1 MEVHKIPK
9 RIGKLTSMIH
19 KHLIIL
25 SVVLNIFISRI
36 RISMKCSK
44 NSKKASIPVLST
56 QAWFQPTPK
65 KGIWGRYSS
74 LVKLPIECVTHPE
87 CNKTHATKMGE
98 KHQAILQAIFSRSP
112 QNSNV
117 CKATSATK
125 QQGNNNK
132 IPAISTTRHK
142 PSRQLRSETIG
153 N

>member
-1 MEVHKIPK
+1 M
-9 RIGKLTSMIH
+9 
-19 KHLIIL
+19 
-25 SVVLNIFISRI
+25 
-36 RISMKCSK
+36 
-44 NSKKASIPVLST
+44 LST

-74 LVKLPIECVTHPE
+74 LVKLPIEYVTHPE

-125 QQGNNNK
+125 QQGNNNM
-132 IPAISTTRHK
+132 IPNQHHQINSNTQSNLMYHALTCKGFNKNKDNS
-142 PSRQLRSETIG
+142 P
-153 N
+153 